1 MPCSQFFCKIQS
13 ELRSLRRP
21 ANVTLPPSMPD
32 NHITTQVLMPAALWG
47 GAVVLPN
54 VAAPEYH

>member
-1 MPCSQFFCKIQS
+1 
-13 ELRSLRRP
+13 
-21 ANVTLPPSMPD
+21 MPD